1 VTVLTVDV
9 RVEVRNFSVDARL
22 TASPGFTALIGPS
35 GSGKS
40 LTLAAIAG
48 TIRPVRGCIRF
59 ADQTRPD
66 ETAVD
71 QARAE
76 QAHANQ
82 TFADVERGIH
92 LRSQERGI
100 GMVFQH
106 AALLEHL
113 SPLDNVVLAVR
124 NGNRATRREVAAA
137 LLERVG
143 AAHRAAAR
151 TRTLSGGERQ
161 RVALARAMAGNPRI
175 LLLDEPFSSLD
186 AATREQMRS
195 LVRTLVDERGITAL
209 LVTHDAGDVAVRG
222 DRVVQ
227 YEPGRTVSAGE

>member
-1 VTVLTVDV
+1 MTVLTVDV
-9 RVEVRNFSVDARL
+9 RVAVRDFHVDAHFV
-22 TASPGFTALIGPS
+22 TSPGFTALIGPS

-48 TIRPVRGCIRF
+48 TIRPVRGCIGF
-59 ADQTRPD
+59 AD
-66 ETAVD
+66 
-71 QARAE
+71 
-76 QAHANQ
+76 Q
-82 TFADVERGIH
+82 TFADVERGVH

-113 SPLDNVVLAVR
+113 TPLDNVVLAVR
-124 NGNRATRREVAAA
+124 NGNRATRREVATA

-143 AAHRAAAR
+143 AVHRADAR

-186 AATREQMRS
+186 ASTREQMRS
-195 LVRTLVDERGITAL
+195 LVRALVDERGITAL
-209 LVTHDAGDVAVRG
+209 LVTHDAGDVAVLG